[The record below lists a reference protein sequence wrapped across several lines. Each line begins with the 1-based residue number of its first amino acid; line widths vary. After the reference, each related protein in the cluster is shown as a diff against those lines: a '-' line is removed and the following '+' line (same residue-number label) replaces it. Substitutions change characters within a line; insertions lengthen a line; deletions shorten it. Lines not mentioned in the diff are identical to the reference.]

1 MLIMKY
7 HMIAQ
12 NLTDLLY
19 ISPFRNGSYDK
30 ECELQ
35 YMYSP
40 FSFNLHFLH
49 FCYTRRSKLE
59 SLINIQHNK
68 YAFIIFSTNLSLYYS
83 IILVLWVLTLRKKI
97 NFFKSCYSY
106 RNWMYCIWVDCRK
119 IKVWEF
125 FRFLSHFNFCFLLL
139 LNQPICILFIYK

>member
-83 IILVLWVLTLRKKI
+83 IIFLNPVIRIEIECTVYGLIAGKSRFG
-97 NFFKSCYSY
+97 NFSDFYRILIFVFCYY
-106 RNWMYCIWVDCRK
+106 
-119 IKVWEF
+119 
-125 FRFLSHFNFCFLLL
+125 
-139 LNQPICILFIYK
+139 